1 MPHRLATGRQADKA
15 NDSRKSRDSR
25 GSEMTPLQVVLS
37 LDALTHAIEAA
48 VARADWNEAV
58 RAAEMRSAFIVALAP
73 DQPDEVMSAL
83 MKVQEIDVRISTV
96 ARETLE
102 ALVAEGWTA
111 LHATRAATNA
121 LRVRQRSLETGA
133 AATRH

>member
-1 MPHRLATGRQADKA
+1 
-15 NDSRKSRDSR
+15 
-25 GSEMTPLQVVLS
+25 MTPLQVVLS

-121 LRVRQRSLETGA
+121 LRVQQRSFETGA

>member
-15 NDSRKSRDSR
+15 NDSRDSR
-25 GSEMTPLQVVLS
+25 GSEMTPLQVVLN

-73 DQPDEVMSAL
+73 DQPDEVVSAL
-83 MKVQEIDVRISTV
+83 MKLQEIDVRISTA
-96 ARETLE
+96 ARDTLE
-102 ALVAEGWTA
+102 ALIADGWTA
-111 LHATRAATNA
+111 LQETRAATNA
-121 LRVRQRSLETGA
+121 LRAQQRLPDTGA

>member
-1 MPHRLATGRQADKA
+1 
-15 NDSRKSRDSR
+15 
-25 GSEMTPLQVVLS
+25 MTPLQVVLS

-102 ALVAEGWTA
+102 ALLAEGWTA

-121 LRVRQRSLETGA
+121 LRVPQRSLETGA

>member
-1 MPHRLATGRQADKA
+1 MPHRLATGRQANKT
-15 NDSRKSRDSR
+15 NDSRDSR

-102 ALVAEGWTA
+102 ALLAEGWAA

-121 LRVRQRSLETGA
+121 LRVQQRSLETGA

>member
-1 MPHRLATGRQADKA
+1 
-15 NDSRKSRDSR
+15 
-25 GSEMTPLQVVLS
+25 MTPLQVVLS

-102 ALVAEGWTA
+102 ALLAEGWMA

-121 LRVRQRSLETGA
+121 LRVQQRSLDTRA

>member
-1 MPHRLATGRQADKA
+1 
-15 NDSRKSRDSR
+15 
-25 GSEMTPLQVVLS
+25 MTSLQIVLS
-37 LDALTHAIEAA
+37 LEALTHAIETA

-73 DQPDEVMSAL
+73 DQPDAVVSAL

-102 ALVAEGWTA
+102 ALIAEGWTA
-111 LHATRAATNA
+111 LRASRAATNA
-121 LRVRQRSLETGA
+121 LRARQQSFDAGTA
-133 AATRH
+133 PTRH

>member
-1 MPHRLATGRQADKA
+1 
-15 NDSRKSRDSR
+15 
-25 GSEMTPLQVVLS
+25 MTPLQVVQR

-73 DQPDEVMSAL
+73 NQPAAVVSAL
-83 MKVQEIDVRISTV
+83 MKVQEMDVRISTV
-96 ARETLE
+96 ARDTLE
-102 ALVAEGWTA
+102 ALIAEGWQA
-111 LHATRAATNA
+111 LHEIRLATNA
-121 LRVRQRSLETGA
+121 LRAQQRLPDPGA

>member
-1 MPHRLATGRQADKA
+1 
-15 NDSRKSRDSR
+15 
-25 GSEMTPLQVVLS
+25 MTPLQVVLS

-102 ALVAEGWTA
+102 ALLAEGWTA
-111 LHATRAATNA
+111 LHATRAATSA
-121 LRVRQRSLETGA
+121 LRVRQRSLDTGA

>member
-1 MPHRLATGRQADKA
+1 
-15 NDSRKSRDSR
+15 
-25 GSEMTPLQVVLS
+25 MTPLQVVLS

-83 MKVQEIDVRISTV
+83 MKVQEIDVRISTA

-102 ALVAEGWTA
+102 ALVAEGWAA

-121 LRVRQRSLETGA
+121 LRVRQRSLEAGA
-133 AATRH
+133 PATRH

>member
-1 MPHRLATGRQADKA
+1 
-15 NDSRKSRDSR
+15 
-25 GSEMTPLQVVLS
+25 MTPLQVVLS

-83 MKVQEIDVRISTV
+83 MKVQEIDVRISTA

-121 LRVRQRSLETGA
+121 LRVRQRSLEAGA
-133 AATRH
+133 PATRH